1 MVDLDER
8 DVQLLATVREALEEH
23 DPVPPG
29 VVEAARASLTWLT
42 IEADLAA
49 LSEDTALTAAG
60 VRTETAARV
69 LTFECS
75 TGVVVLEVTSSGD
88 ERRLVGQA
96 DRAAG
101 LQVRHRGGTVEV
113 ETDAHGRFRVEGV
126 RSGPVSVVC
135 TFSDSPETP
144 LVTSW
149 VIV

>member
-8 DVQLLATVREALEEH
+8 DVRLLAAVREALEEH
-23 DPVPPG
+23 DPVPPA

-49 LSEDTALTAAG
+49 LSEDTALAAG

-96 DRAAG
+96 DRAAA
-101 LQVRHRGGTVEV
+101 LQVRHRGGTVDV
-113 ETDAHGRFRVEGV
+113 ETDAHGRFRVERV
-126 RSGPVSVVC
+126 RSGPISVVC
-135 TFSDSPETP
+135 TFTDSPETP